1 MINETEYYSDLMK
14 EFSYIRNDVYQRELW
29 RNEKIIELMKI
40 SEKIYYHKF
49 IQNSLIFIMSLFND
63 NFIDSYEYES
73 KVIDDLV
80 ESERQILLSTLKVE
94 II

>member
-63 NFIDSYEYES
+63 NFIDSYECES

-80 ESERQILLSTLKVE
+80 ESDRQILLSTLKVE

>member
-14 EFSYIRNDVYQRELW
+14 EFSYICNDVYQRELW
-29 RNEKIIELMKI
+29 RDEKIIELMKI
-40 SEKIYYHKF
+40 SEKTHYHKF

-63 NFIDSYEYES
+63 NFIDSYECES

>member
-1 MINETEYYSDLMK
+1 MINETEYYLDLMK

-29 RNEKIIELMKI
+29 RNKKIIELMKI
-40 SEKIYYHKF
+40 SERICYHKF

-63 NFIDSYEYES
+63 NFIDSYECES

-80 ESERQILLSTLKVE
+80 DSERQILLSTLKVE

>member
-1 MINETEYYSDLMK
+1 LINETEYYFDLLK
-14 EFSYIRNDVYQRELW
+14 EFSSIRNDIYQRELW
-29 RNEKIIELMKI
+29 RDEKIIELMKI
-40 SEKIYYHKF
+40 SEKMIYRKF
-49 IQNSLIFIMSLFND
+49 VQNSLIFIMSLFNE

-73 KVIDDLV
+73 KVIDDLA